1 MSFFT
6 KWSEDWLNAKNEREA
21 VSQFKNNE
29 ELNESESIS
38 SDSDLEDNEKIA
50 PSLDKESEDKQDLY
64 MDVNMENQGYNSD
77 Y

>member
-29 ELNESESIS
+29 ELNV
-38 SDSDLEDNEKIA
+38 DTDLIGQRYYE
-50 PSLDKESEDKQDLY
+50 L
-64 MDVNMENQGYNSD
+64 
-77 Y
+77 